1 MTNKIAKYGIILLA
15 VFSLSGCKK
24 ALPGDSEVFTGSGA
38 STIEDM
44 KPEEG
49 ANLVFWTG
57 NREYGEAI
65 SKAFTEQ
72 YNIPVTIEQMGYGSI
87 DKIALSGPAGEGA
100 DVYMSPHDSFQRGLS
115 SGVYM
120 ELEDAITNYSLE
132 RVTSTG
138 TEAVTSEGKLY
149 GIPVS
154 IEVNCLFYN
163 TDLVDTPAKTLEE
176 IIMMA
181 DDFNDPQVNKFVMLS
196 ALGDGYNEFPF
207 LSAEGFKLFGENGT
221 DADNPGFD
229 TDEYEKGLQLIA
241 ELGKVIPINST
252 DLSNKSSIKTA
263 FMEGNVAYFI
273 TGPWDVTQLKESGVN
288 FDITTLPTYNGNQLT
303 PFAGVQC
310 AHVSPYTKYPIA
322 SQLLAAFLI
331 SDEGAKILYEE
342 YDGITTLKDISNI
355 EGLSDDKYVSA
366 FVEQFS
372 DSVPMPSVTR
382 ISFFWSIAQ
391 DIDKAVFDG
400 KLTPAEGRAKAQENW
415 EALLTTE

>member
-1 MTNKIAKYGIILLA
+1 MGRKLTKYILILLA
-15 VFSLSGCKK
+15 VISLSGCKK
-24 ALPGDSEVFTGSGA
+24 ALPEDSEVFTGSGA
-38 STIEDM
+38 ATIEEM

-49 ANLVFWTG
+49 ASLVFWSG
-57 NREYGEAI
+57 NKEYSEAI
-65 SKAFTEQ
+65 AKAFTEK
-72 YNIPVTIEQMGYGSI
+72 YNVPITIEQMGYGSI

-100 DVYMSPHDSFQRGLS
+100 DVYMSPHDSFQKGLA

-120 ELEDAITNYSLE
+120 ELESAITNYAKE

-163 TDLVDTPAKTLEE
+163 KDLVDTPAKTLEE
-176 IIMMA
+176 IMEMS
-181 DDFNDPQVNKFVMLS
+181 DEFNDTLANKFVMLT

-207 LSAEGFKLFGENGT
+207 LSAEGFQLFGEKGT
-221 DADNPGFD
+221 DSDNPGFD

-241 ELGKVIPINST
+241 DLGKVIPINST

-288 FDITTLPTYNGNQLT
+288 FDISTLPTYKGNKLT
-303 PFAGVQC
+303 PFAGVQI

-355 EGLSDDKYVSA
+355 KGLSEDKYVKA
-366 FVEQFS
+366 FVEQFAS
-372 DSVPMPSVTR
+372 SVPMPSVTR
-382 ISFFWSIAQ
+382 VSFFWSIAQ

-400 KLTPAEGRAKAQENW
+400 KLTPAEGRTKAMENW
-415 EALLTTE
+415 KALLTTE

>member
-1 MTNKIAKYGIILLA
+1 MERKLIKFALVLLA
-15 VFSLSGCKK
+15 VFSFSGCKK
-24 ALPGDSEVFTGSGA
+24 ALPEDNEVFIGSGA
-38 STIEDM
+38 ISIEDM

-49 ANLVFWTG
+49 ASLVFWSG
-57 NREYGEAI
+57 NKEYSETIA
-65 SKAFTEQ
+65 KAFTEK
-72 YNIPVTIEQMGYGSI
+72 YNVPITIEQMGYGSI

-100 DVYMSPHDSFQRGLS
+100 DVYMSPHDSFQKGLA

-120 ELEDAITNYSLE
+120 ELEDAITNYTKE

-138 TEAVTSEGKLY
+138 TKSVTSEGKLY

-163 TDLVDTPAKTLEE
+163 KDLVDTPAKSLEE
-176 IIMMA
+176 IMMMA
-181 DDFNDPQVNKFVMLS
+181 KDFNDPKYNKFILLS

-229 TDEYEKGLQLIA
+229 SDEYEKGLQLIA
-241 ELGKVIPINST
+241 ELGKTIPINST
-252 DLSNKSSIKTA
+252 DLSNKSSVKTA
-263 FMEGNVAYFI
+263 FMEGKVAYFI
-273 TGPWDVTQLKESGVN
+273 TGPWDVTQLKLSGVN
-288 FDITTLPTYNGNQLT
+288 FDISTLPTYKGNELT

-342 YDGITTLKDISNI
+342 YDGITTLQDISNI
-355 EGLSDDKYVSA
+355 EGLSEDKYVKA
-366 FVEQFS
+366 FVEQFAY
-372 DSVPMPSVTR
+372 SVPMPSVTR
-382 ISFFWSIAQ
+382 VSFFWSIAQ

-400 KLTPAEGRAKAQENW
+400 KLTPAQGREKAMENW